1 MKKIYVFEN
10 DCLQILY
17 VPIIIEAARWF
28 QNSNIFHFLK
38 AHTMKIIPRDNY
50 FQRTIELNG
59 TPDIKIIT
67 GIRRSGKSKL
77 MQAYI
82 EYLKSHVDNCNI
94 IYIDFMDLAFE
105 EIKEYHALH
114 AYVEAQYQANKTNY
128 LFVDEVQMC
137 PQFELAINSL
147 YAKEKYDIYLTGSNA
162 FLLSADLATLFTGRY
177 IEIHV
182 FPFSFSEYC
191 RYYEETKDIDQLF
204 EDYSIKGG
212 LAGSYA
218 YKTEKDRINYIKE
231 VYETIVT
238 RDLVQKYALPDTL
251 VLQRMSEFLMDNVSN
266 LTSPN
271 KVSQLL
277 TASNTQTNHVT
288 VGKYIRYLCNA
299 FVFYDIKRYDIRG
312 RKYLES
318 SEKFYLCDTG
328 IRYAILGSRNM
339 DYGRMYEN
347 MVCIELL
354 RRGYDVYVGKLY
366 QKEIDF
372 VVQKGDEK
380 VYIQVS
386 DNIAAP
392 DTFERECRPLL
403 QIRDAYPKI
412 ILARTRHPKY
422 SYEGIDIYDVA
433 DWLLQE

>member
-1 MKKIYVFEN
+1 MKT
-10 DCLQILY
+10 
-17 VPIIIEAARWF
+17 IIRKKYLDRI
-28 QNSNIFHFLK
+28 
-38 AHTMKIIPRDNY
+38 
-50 FQRTIELNG
+50 IELNG

-82 EYLKSHVDNCNI
+82 EYLKAHFENINI
-94 IYIDFMDLAFE
+94 IFIDFMDLAYE

-114 AYVEAQYQANKTNY
+114 TYVENHYIEGKTNY

-137 PQFELAINSL
+137 QKFELAINSL
-147 YAKEKYDIYLTGSNA
+147 YAKGKYDIYITGSNA

-182 FPFSFSEYC
+182 FPFSFQEYC
-191 RYYEETKDIDQLF
+191 QYYEETGDRDKLF
-204 EDYSIKGG
+204 DDYSIKGG

-218 YKTEKDRINYIKE
+218 YATEKDRINYIKE

-238 RDLVQKYALPDTL
+238 RDLVQKYSLSDTL
-251 VLQRMSEFLMDNVSN
+251 VLQRLSEFLMDNISN

-277 TASNTQTNHVT
+277 TANEVTTTHVT
-288 VGKYIRYLCNA
+288 VGRYIKYLCNA
-299 FVFYDIKRYDIRG
+299 FVFYDIKRFDIRG
-312 RKYLES
+312 KKYLES

-339 DYGRMYEN
+339 DYGRVYEN
-347 MVCIELL
+347 IVCIELL

-366 QKEIDF
+366 QKEVDF
-372 VVQKGDEK
+372 VAQRGSEK
-380 VYIQVS
+380 MYIQVS
-386 DNIAAP
+386 DNISGRE
-392 DTFERECRPLL
+392 TLERECASLL
-403 QIRDAYPKI
+403 QIRDAYPKLI
-412 ILARTRHPKY
+412 IARTRHPKY
-422 SYEGIDIYDVA
+422 SCEGIEIYDIA

>member
-1 MKKIYVFEN
+1 MNVVVQFQNYKKIKLLKVGEYMKTIVRKN
-10 DCLQILY
+10 YLNR
-17 VPIIIEAARWF
+17 IIE
-28 QNSNIFHFLK
+28 LK
-38 AHTMKIIPRDNY
+38 D
-50 FQRTIELNG
+50 

-77 MQAYI
+77 MQSYI
-82 EYLKSHVDNCNI
+82 EYLKTNCDNINI
-94 IYIDFMDLAFE
+94 IFIDFMDLEFE

-114 AYVEAQYQANKTNY
+114 SYVEQHYVAGKMNY

-137 PQFELAINSL
+137 PKFELAINSL
-147 YAKEKYDIYLTGSNA
+147 YSKGKYDIYITGSNA

-182 FPFSFSEYC
+182 FPFSFQEYC
-191 RYYEETKDIDQLF
+191 EYYRDVSDKDKLF
-204 EDYSIKGG
+204 DEYSFKGG
-212 LAGSYA
+212 LAGSYL
-218 YKTEKDRINYIKE
+218 YPNDRDRVTYIKE

-238 RDLVQKYALPDTL
+238 RDLVQKYALPDTT
-251 VLQRMSEFLMDNVSN
+251 VLQRLSEFLMDNISN

-277 TASNTQTNHVT
+277 TANNVSTSHVT
-288 VGKYIRYLCNA
+288 VSKYIKYLCNA

-312 RKYLES
+312 KKYLES

-339 DYGRMYEN
+339 DYGRVYEN

-372 VVQKGDEK
+372 VAQRGSEK
-380 VYIQVS
+380 IYIQVS
-386 DNIAAP
+386 DNISAQE
-392 DTFERECRPLL
+392 TFEREYSPLL
-403 QIRDAYPKI
+403 QIRDAYPKMI
-412 ILARTRHPKY
+412 IARTRHPKY
-422 SYEGIDIYDVA
+422 SYEGIMIYDITE
-433 DWLLQE
+433 WLLEE

>member
-1 MKKIYVFEN
+1 MKTIVRKNYLN
-10 DCLQILY
+10 R
-17 VPIIIEAARWF
+17 IIE
-28 QNSNIFHFLK
+28 LK
-38 AHTMKIIPRDNY
+38 D
-50 FQRTIELNG
+50 

-82 EYLKSHVDNCNI
+82 EYLKTNYDNINI
-94 IYIDFMDLAFE
+94 IFIDFMDLEFE

-114 AYVEAQYQANKTNY
+114 SYVEQHYVAGKMNY

-137 PQFELAINSL
+137 PKFELAINSL
-147 YAKEKYDIYLTGSNA
+147 YSKGKYDIYVTGSNA

-182 FPFSFSEYC
+182 FPFSFQEYC
-191 RYYEETKDIDQLF
+191 EYYSDVSDKDKLF
-204 EDYSIKGG
+204 DEYSFKGG
-212 LAGSYA
+212 LAGSYL
-218 YKTEKDRINYIKE
+218 YPNDRDRVTYIKE

-238 RDLVQKYALPDTL
+238 RDLVQKYALPDTT
-251 VLQRMSEFLMDNVSN
+251 VLQRLSEFLMDNISN

-277 TASNTQTNHVT
+277 TANNVATSHVT
-288 VGKYIRYLCNA
+288 VRKYIKYLCNA

-312 RKYLES
+312 KKYLES

-339 DYGRMYEN
+339 DYGRVYEN

-372 VVQKGDEK
+372 VAQRGSEK
-380 VYIQVS
+380 IYIQVS
-386 DNIAAP
+386 DNISAQE
-392 DTFERECRPLL
+392 TFEREYSPLL
-403 QIRDAYPKI
+403 QIRDAYPKMI
-412 ILARTRHPKY
+412 IARTRHPKY
-422 SYEGIDIYDVA
+422 SYEGIVIYDIA
-433 DWLLQE
+433 EWLLKE

>member
-1 MKKIYVFEN
+1 MKTIVRKKYLDRI
-10 DCLQILY
+10 
-17 VPIIIEAARWF
+17 
-28 QNSNIFHFLK
+28 
-38 AHTMKIIPRDNY
+38 
-50 FQRTIELNG
+50 IELNG

-77 MQAYI
+77 MQAYM
-82 EYLKSHVDNCNI
+82 EHLKTNCENINI
-94 IYIDFMDLAFE
+94 IFIDFMDLEFE

-114 AYVEAQYQANKTNY
+114 SYVEQHYVAGKTNY

-137 PQFELAINSL
+137 PKFELAINSL
-147 YAKEKYDIYLTGSNA
+147 YSKGKYDIYVTGSNA

-177 IEIHV
+177 IQIHV
-182 FPFSFSEYC
+182 FPFSFKEYC
-191 RYYEETKDIDQLF
+191 EYYDDVTDKDKLF
-204 EDYSIKGG
+204 DEYSFKGG
-212 LAGSYA
+212 LAGSYV
-218 YKTEKDRINYIKE
+218 YPNDRDRSAYIKE

-238 RDLVQKYALPDTL
+238 RDLVQKYALPDTT
-251 VLQRMSEFLMDNVSN
+251 VLQRLSEFLMDNISN

-277 TASNTQTNHVT
+277 NANNVTTNHVT
-288 VGKYIRYLCNA
+288 VGKYIKYLCNA

-312 RKYLES
+312 KKYLES

-339 DYGRMYEN
+339 DYGRVYEN

-372 VVQKGDEK
+372 VAQKGSEK
-380 VYIQVS
+380 IYIQVS
-386 DNIAAP
+386 DNISGQE
-392 DTFERECRPLL
+392 TFEREYSPLL
-403 QIRDAYPKI
+403 QIRDAYPKMI
-412 ILARTRHPKY
+412 IARTRHPEY
-422 SYEGIDIYDVA
+422 SYEGIEIHDIA
-433 DWLLQE
+433 EWLLQE

>member
-1 MKKIYVFEN
+1 MNVVVQFQNYKKIKLLKVGVYMKTIVRKN
-10 DCLQILY
+10 YLNR
-17 VPIIIEAARWF
+17 IIE
-28 QNSNIFHFLK
+28 LK
-38 AHTMKIIPRDNY
+38 D
-50 FQRTIELNG
+50 

-82 EYLKSHVDNCNI
+82 EYLKTNYDNINI
-94 IYIDFMDLAFE
+94 IFIDFMDLEFE

-114 AYVEAQYQANKTNY
+114 SYVEQHYVAGKMNY

-137 PQFELAINSL
+137 PKFELAINSL
-147 YAKEKYDIYLTGSNA
+147 YSKAKYDIYVTGSNA

-182 FPFSFSEYC
+182 FPFSFQEYC
-191 RYYEETKDIDQLF
+191 EYYSDVSDKDKLF
-204 EDYSIKGG
+204 DEYSFKGG
-212 LAGSYA
+212 LAGSYS
-218 YKTEKDRINYIKE
+218 YPNDRDRVTYIKE

-238 RDLVQKYALPDTL
+238 RDLVQKYALPDTT
-251 VLQRMSEFLMDNVSN
+251 VLQRLSEFLMDNISN

-277 TASNTQTNHVT
+277 TANNVSTSHVT
-288 VGKYIRYLCNA
+288 VRKYIKYLCNA

-312 RKYLES
+312 KKYLES

-339 DYGRMYEN
+339 DYGRVYEN

-372 VVQKGDEK
+372 VAQRGSEK
-380 VYIQVS
+380 IYIQVS
-386 DNIAAP
+386 DNISAQE
-392 DTFERECRPLL
+392 TFEREYSPLL
-403 QIRDAYPKI
+403 QIRDAYPKMI
-412 ILARTRHPKY
+412 IARTRHPKY
-422 SYEGIDIYDVA
+422 SYEGIMIYDIA
-433 DWLLQE
+433 EWLLGE

>member
-1 MKKIYVFEN
+1 
-10 DCLQILY
+10 
-17 VPIIIEAARWF
+17 
-28 QNSNIFHFLK
+28 
-38 AHTMKIIPRDNY
+38 MKIIPRDKY
-50 FQRTIELNG
+50 LQRIIELNG

-94 IYIDFMDLAFE
+94 IYIDYMDLAFE

-204 EDYSIKGG
+204 EDYTIKGG

-218 YKTEKDRINYIKE
+218 YKTEKDRVNYIKE

-251 VLQRMSEFLMDNVSN
+251 VLQRRSEFLMDNVSN

-277 TASNTQTNHVT
+277 TANNTQTNHVT
-288 VGKYIRYLCNA
+288 IGKYIKYLCNA
-299 FVFYDIKRYDIRG
+299 FVFYDVKRYDIRG

-380 VYIQVS
+380 IYIQVS
-386 DNIAAP
+386 DNITAP

-403 QIRDAYPKI
+403 QIRDAYPKM

>member
-1 MKKIYVFEN
+1 MNVVVQFQNYKKIKLLKVGEYMKTIVRKN
-10 DCLQILY
+10 YLNR
-17 VPIIIEAARWF
+17 IIE
-28 QNSNIFHFLK
+28 LK
-38 AHTMKIIPRDNY
+38 D
-50 FQRTIELNG
+50 

-82 EYLKSHVDNCNI
+82 EYLKTNYDNINI
-94 IYIDFMDLAFE
+94 IFIDFMDLEFE

-114 AYVEAQYQANKTNY
+114 SYVEQHYVAGKMNY

-137 PQFELAINSL
+137 PKFELAINSL
-147 YAKEKYDIYLTGSNA
+147 YSKGKYDIYVTGSNA

-182 FPFSFSEYC
+182 FPFSFQEYC
-191 RYYEETKDIDQLF
+191 EYYSDVSDKDRLF
-204 EDYSIKGG
+204 DEYSFKGG
-212 LAGSYA
+212 LAGSYL
-218 YKTEKDRINYIKE
+218 YPNDRDRVTYIKE

-238 RDLVQKYALPDTL
+238 RDLVQKYALPDTT
-251 VLQRMSEFLMDNVSN
+251 VLQRLSEFLMDNISN

-277 TASNTQTNHVT
+277 TANNVSTSHVT
-288 VGKYIRYLCNA
+288 VRKYIKYLCNA

-312 RKYLES
+312 KKYLES

-339 DYGRMYEN
+339 DYGRVYEN

-372 VVQKGDEK
+372 VAQRGSEK
-380 VYIQVS
+380 IYIQVS
-386 DNIAAP
+386 DNISAQE
-392 DTFERECRPLL
+392 TFEREYSPLL
-403 QIRDAYPKI
+403 QIRDAYPKMI
-412 ILARTRHPKY
+412 IARTRHPKY
-422 SYEGIDIYDVA
+422 SYEGIMIYDIA
-433 DWLLQE
+433 EWLLGA

>member
-1 MKKIYVFEN
+1 MVQFQNYKKFKLLKVGEYMKTIVRKNYLN
-10 DCLQILY
+10 R
-17 VPIIIEAARWF
+17 IIE
-28 QNSNIFHFLK
+28 LK
-38 AHTMKIIPRDNY
+38 D
-50 FQRTIELNG
+50 

-82 EYLKSHVDNCNI
+82 EYLKTNYDNINI
-94 IYIDFMDLAFE
+94 IFIDFMDLKFE

-114 AYVEAQYQANKTNY
+114 SYVEQHYVAGKMNY

-137 PQFELAINSL
+137 PKFELAINSL
-147 YAKEKYDIYLTGSNA
+147 YSKGKYDIYVTGSNA

-182 FPFSFSEYC
+182 FPFSFQEYC
-191 RYYEETKDIDQLF
+191 EYYSDVSDKDKLF
-204 EDYSIKGG
+204 DEYSFKGG
-212 LAGSYA
+212 LAGSYL
-218 YKTEKDRINYIKE
+218 YPNDRDRVTYIKE

-238 RDLVQKYALPDTL
+238 RDLVQKYALPDTT
-251 VLQRMSEFLMDNVSN
+251 VLQRLSEFLMDNISN

-277 TASNTQTNHVT
+277 TANNVSTTHVT
-288 VGKYIRYLCNA
+288 VRKYIKYLCNA

-312 RKYLES
+312 KRYLES

-339 DYGRMYEN
+339 DYGRVYEN

-372 VVQKGDEK
+372 VAQRGSEK
-380 VYIQVS
+380 IYIQVC
-386 DNIAAP
+386 DNISAQE
-392 DTFERECRPLL
+392 TFEREYSPLL
-403 QIRDAYPKI
+403 QIRDAYPKMI
-412 ILARTRHPKY
+412 IARTRHPKY
-422 SYEGIDIYDVA
+422 SYEGIVIYDIA
-433 DWLLQE
+433 EWLLEE

>member
-1 MKKIYVFEN
+1 MNVVVQFQNYKKFKLLKVGEYMKTIVRKNYLN
-10 DCLQILY
+10 R
-17 VPIIIEAARWF
+17 IIE
-28 QNSNIFHFLK
+28 LK
-38 AHTMKIIPRDNY
+38 D
-50 FQRTIELNG
+50 

-82 EYLKSHVDNCNI
+82 EYLKTNYDNINI
-94 IYIDFMDLAFE
+94 IFIDFMDLEFE

-114 AYVEAQYQANKTNY
+114 SYVEQHYVAGKMNY

-137 PQFELAINSL
+137 PKFELAINSL
-147 YAKEKYDIYLTGSNA
+147 YSKGKYDIYVTGSNA

-182 FPFSFSEYC
+182 FPFSFQEYC
-191 RYYEETKDIDQLF
+191 EYYSDVSDKDKLF
-204 EDYSIKGG
+204 DEYSFKGG
-212 LAGSYA
+212 LAGSYL
-218 YKTEKDRINYIKE
+218 YPNDRDRVTYIKE

-238 RDLVQKYALPDTL
+238 RDLVQKYALPDTT
-251 VLQRMSEFLMDNVSN
+251 VLQRLSEFLMDNISN

-277 TASNTQTNHVT
+277 NANNVSTTHVT
-288 VGKYIRYLCNA
+288 VRKYIKYLCNA

-312 RKYLES
+312 KRYLES

-339 DYGRMYEN
+339 DYGRVYEN

-372 VVQKGDEK
+372 VAQRGSEK
-380 VYIQVS
+380 IYIRVS
-386 DNIAAP
+386 DNISAQE
-392 DTFERECRPLL
+392 TFEREYSPLL
-403 QIRDAYPKI
+403 QIRDAYPKMI
-412 ILARTRHPKY
+412 IARTRHPKY
-422 SYEGIDIYDVA
+422 SYEGIMIYDIA
-433 DWLLQE
+433 EWLLGA

>member
-1 MKKIYVFEN
+1 MKTIVRKKYLDRI
-10 DCLQILY
+10 
-17 VPIIIEAARWF
+17 
-28 QNSNIFHFLK
+28 
-38 AHTMKIIPRDNY
+38 
-50 FQRTIELNG
+50 IELNG

-82 EYLKSHVDNCNI
+82 EHLKEKCENINI
-94 IYIDFMDLAFE
+94 IFIDFMDLEFE

-114 AYVEAQYQANKTNY
+114 SYVEQHYVAGKTNY

-137 PQFELAINSL
+137 PKFELAINSL
-147 YAKEKYDIYLTGSNA
+147 YSKGKYDIYVTGSNA

-177 IEIHV
+177 IQIHV
-182 FPFSFSEYC
+182 FPFSFKEYC
-191 RYYEETKDIDQLF
+191 EYYDDVTDKDKLF
-204 EDYSIKGG
+204 DEYSFKGG
-212 LAGSYA
+212 LAGSYV
-218 YKTEKDRINYIKE
+218 YPNDRDRSAYIKE

-238 RDLVQKYALPDTL
+238 RDLVQKYALPDTT
-251 VLQRMSEFLMDNVSN
+251 VLQRLSEFLMDNISN

-277 TASNTQTNHVT
+277 NANNVTTNHVT
-288 VGKYIRYLCNA
+288 VGKYIKYLCNA

-312 RKYLES
+312 KKYLES

-339 DYGRMYEN
+339 DYGRVYEN

-372 VVQKGDEK
+372 VAQKGSEK
-380 VYIQVS
+380 IYIQVS
-386 DNIAAP
+386 DNISGQE
-392 DTFERECRPLL
+392 TFEREYSPLL
-403 QIRDAYPKI
+403 QIRDAYPKMI
-412 ILARTRHPKY
+412 IARTRHPEY
-422 SYEGIDIYDVA
+422 SYEGIEIHDIA
-433 DWLLQE
+433 EWLLQE

>member
-1 MKKIYVFEN
+1 MKTIVRKKYLN
-10 DCLQILY
+10 R
-17 VPIIIEAARWF
+17 IIE
-28 QNSNIFHFLK
+28 LK
-38 AHTMKIIPRDNY
+38 D
-50 FQRTIELNG
+50 

-82 EYLKSHVDNCNI
+82 EYLKTNYDNINI
-94 IYIDFMDLAFE
+94 IFIDFMDLKFE

-114 AYVEAQYQANKTNY
+114 SYVEQHYVAGKMNY

-137 PQFELAINSL
+137 PKFELAINSL
-147 YAKEKYDIYLTGSNA
+147 YSKGKYDIYVTGSNA

-182 FPFSFSEYC
+182 FPFSFQEYC
-191 RYYEETKDIDQLF
+191 EYYSDVSDKYKLF
-204 EDYSIKGG
+204 DEYSFKGG
-212 LAGSYA
+212 LAGSYL
-218 YKTEKDRINYIKE
+218 YPNDRDRVTYIKE

-238 RDLVQKYALPDTL
+238 RDLVQKYALPDTT
-251 VLQRMSEFLMDNVSN
+251 VLQRLSEFLMDNISN

-277 TASNTQTNHVT
+277 TANNVSTTHVT
-288 VGKYIRYLCNA
+288 VRKYIKYLCNA

-312 RKYLES
+312 KRYLES

-339 DYGRMYEN
+339 DYGRVYEN

-372 VVQKGDEK
+372 VAQRGSEK
-380 VYIQVS
+380 IYIQVS
-386 DNIAAP
+386 DNISAQE
-392 DTFERECRPLL
+392 TFEREYSLLL
-403 QIRDAYPKI
+403 QIRDAYPKMI
-412 ILARTRHPKY
+412 IARTRHPKY
-422 SYEGIDIYDVA
+422 SYEGIVIYDIA
-433 DWLLQE
+433 EWLLEE

>member
-1 MKKIYVFEN
+1 
-10 DCLQILY
+10 
-17 VPIIIEAARWF
+17 
-28 QNSNIFHFLK
+28 
-38 AHTMKIIPRDNY
+38 MKIISRDKY
-50 FQRTIELNG
+50 LQRIIELNG

-82 EYLKSHVDNCNI
+82 EYLKSYVDNCNI

-204 EDYSIKGG
+204 EDYTIKGG

-218 YKTEKDRINYIKE
+218 YKTEKDRVNYIKE

-251 VLQRMSEFLMDNVSN
+251 VLQRLSEFLMDNVSN

-277 TASNTQTNHVT
+277 TANNTQTNHVT
-288 VGKYIRYLCNA
+288 IGKYIKYLCNA
-299 FVFYDIKRYDIRG
+299 FVFYDVKRYDIRG

-318 SEKFYLCDTG
+318 AEKFYLCDTG

-347 MVCIELL
+347 MVCVELL

-380 VYIQVS
+380 IYIQVS
-386 DNIAAP
+386 DNITAP

-403 QIRDAYPKI
+403 QIRDAYPKM

-422 SYEGIDIYDVA
+422 SYEGIDIYDIA
-433 DWLLQE
+433 DWLLLE

>member
-1 MKKIYVFEN
+1 MNVVVQFQNYKKIKLLKVGEYMKTIVRKN
-10 DCLQILY
+10 YLNR
-17 VPIIIEAARWF
+17 IIE
-28 QNSNIFHFLK
+28 LK
-38 AHTMKIIPRDNY
+38 D
-50 FQRTIELNG
+50 

-77 MQAYI
+77 MQSYI
-82 EYLKSHVDNCNI
+82 EYLKTNYDNINI
-94 IYIDFMDLAFE
+94 IFIDFMDLEFE

-114 AYVEAQYQANKTNY
+114 SYVEQHYVAGKMNY

-137 PQFELAINSL
+137 PKFELAINSL
-147 YAKEKYDIYLTGSNA
+147 YSKGKYDIYVTGSNA

-182 FPFSFSEYC
+182 FPFSFQEYC
-191 RYYEETKDIDQLF
+191 EYYSDVSDKDKLF
-204 EDYSIKGG
+204 DEYSFKGG
-212 LAGSYA
+212 LAGSYL
-218 YKTEKDRINYIKE
+218 YPNDRDRVTYIKE

-238 RDLVQKYALPDTL
+238 RDLVQKYALPDTT
-251 VLQRMSEFLMDNVSN
+251 VLQRLSEFLMDNISN

-277 TASNTQTNHVT
+277 NANNVSTSHVT
-288 VGKYIRYLCNA
+288 VRKYIKYLCNA

-312 RKYLES
+312 KKYLES

-339 DYGRMYEN
+339 DYGRVYEN

-372 VVQKGDEK
+372 VAQRGSEK
-380 VYIQVS
+380 IYIQVS
-386 DNIAAP
+386 DNISAQE
-392 DTFERECRPLL
+392 TFEREYSPLL
-403 QIRDAYPKI
+403 QIRDAYPKMI
-412 ILARTRHPKY
+412 IARTRHPKY
-422 SYEGIDIYDVA
+422 SYEGIMIYDIA
-433 DWLLQE
+433 EWLLGA